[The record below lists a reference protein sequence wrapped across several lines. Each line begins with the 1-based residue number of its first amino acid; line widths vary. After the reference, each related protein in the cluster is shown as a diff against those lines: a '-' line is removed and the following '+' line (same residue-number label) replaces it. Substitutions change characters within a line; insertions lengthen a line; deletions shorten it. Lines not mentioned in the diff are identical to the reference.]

1 MEQGLLGNTIRQARL
16 DNHMTQEK
24 LAELV
29 QITPTHLKHIESE
42 HRKPSIEVL
51 FALASVLHFS
61 LDALLI
67 PKESREQAKRKNEL
81 NLLISSCTDNDL
93 KVLMVL
99 KDFKVVKQKNRRSE
113 QLVPSGNTKPIIT

>member
-1 MEQGLLGNTIRQARL
+1 MEHGLLGNTIRQTRI
-16 DNHMTQEK
+16 DNHMTQEQ

-51 FALASVLHFS
+51 FNLASVLHFS

-67 PKESREQAKRKNEL
+67 NDETYEHAKRKKEL
-81 NLLISSCTDNDL
+81 DLLINSCTDQELDVFIAAL
-93 KVLMVL
+93 RELIRQ
-99 KDFKVVKQKNRRSE
+99 KQTSYTTN
-113 QLVPSGNTKPIIT
+113 LL

>member
-16 DNHMTQEK
+16 DNHMTQEE

-67 PKESREQAKRKNEL
+67 PKESREQTKRKNEL
-81 NLLISSCTDNDL
+81 NLLISSCTDNEL
-93 KVLMVL
+93 KVLIAAL
-99 KDFKVVKQKNRRSE
+99 QELTHQKNKTNGAR
-113 QLVPSGNTKPIIT
+113 I

>member
-51 FALASVLHFS
+51 FALSSVLHFS

-81 NLLISSCTDNDL
+81 NLLISSCTDNEL
-93 KVLMVL
+93 KVLIAAL
-99 KDFKVVKQKNRRSE
+99 QELAHQKNK
-113 QLVPSGNTKPIIT
+113 TDAK

>member
-1 MEQGLLGNTIRQARL
+1 MEQGLLGNTIRQARI
-16 DNHMTQEK
+16 DNHMTQEQ

-61 LDALLI
+61 LDALLLTN
-67 PKESREQAKRKNEL
+67 ETYEHTKRKNEL
-81 NLLISSCTDNDL
+81 NLLINSCTDDEL
-93 KVLMVL
+93 DVFIAALREL
-99 KDFKVVKQKNRRSE
+99 TRQKR
-113 QLVPSGNTKPIIT
+113 ITCTE